1 MIAPETLNHSLKTSM
16 RLRPFGKTGMQVSP
30 LGFGAAEIG
39 FENVADEAVSSLL
52 SLALDSGLNV
62 IDTAECYVD
71 SEEKIGRALR
81 GKRKD
86 CLIFTKCGHSY
97 SGRLPGLFT

>member
-1 MIAPETLNHSLKTSM
+1 MTAPETLGHPPKTSM
-16 RLRPFGKTGMQVSP
+16 QLRPFGKTGMQVSP
-30 LGFGAAEIG
+30 LGFGAAEID

-71 SEEKIGRALR
+71 SEEKIGRALHDR
-81 GKRKD
+81 V
-86 CLIFTKCGHSY
+86 
-97 SGRLPGLFT
+97 GRTRMMLVLVTLL